1 MSIPFFRPQGKPCN
15 KPCGAPRNRSMA
27 TKDTLLQWLR
37 DAHSMESAIAET
49 LGQHLDAAKNETELA
64 EKIRDHLVKTQL
76 HAKAMEK
83 AVARLGGKV
92 SGVKSKLATILGAVQ
107 GAADDLASDWMVRN
121 AIAEY
126 ATEYFEIASYKAII
140 AAAEEAGD
148 QETVNVCL
156 DIIKEE
162 EEMAAW
168 LESELPELVAEFMRR
183 EKTA

>member
-1 MSIPFFRPQGKPCN
+1 
-15 KPCGAPRNRSMA
+15 MA
-27 TKDTLLQWLR
+27 NKDTLLHWLMN
-37 DAHSMESAIAET
+37 AHAMEVGIAQALE
-49 LGQHLDAAKNETELA
+49 QHLNDARNEAELA
-64 EKIRDHLVKTQL
+64 QKIQEHLAQTQL
-76 HAKAMEK
+76 HASAMEK
-83 AVARLGGKV
+83 AVTRLGGGI
-92 SGVKSKLATILGAVQ
+92 SGVKSGLAGVLGTVQ
-107 GAADDLASDWMVRN
+107 GVADGLASDWMVKN

-126 ATEYFEIASYKAII
+126 SAEYFEIATYKAII

-162 EEMAAW
+162 EAMAAW